1 MVEKT
6 QPRVSILMG
15 IYNCAETLVEAV
27 DSIRSQT
34 FDSWELIMCDDGST
48 DSTAAVA
55 KSLTDKD
62 QRIRLFSNSYNLG
75 LAQTLD
81 RCAALARGE
90 YLGRMDG
97 DDVSEPDRLQKLV
110 QALDKHPEIAVVSS
124 WMSRFDD
131 SGEWGMTRSKPFP
144 TSRDFLSG
152 SPICHAACMIRRESF
167 KAAGG
172 YGSEPW
178 IIRAED
184 YHLWFKMYTL
194 GFRAMNLQ
202 ESLYRM
208 RDDRSAQA
216 RRTLCSRLNETRVRW
231 NGFGLLGFPF
241 WKRIW
246 AIRPIVVFLVPAF
259 LYRYLRKCRLGDK

>member
-1 MVEKT
+1 MVEIA

-15 IYNCAETLVEAV
+15 VYNCADTLAEAV
-27 DSIRSQT
+27 ESIRSQT

-48 DSTAAVA
+48 DSTAALA
-55 KSLTDKD
+55 KGLADKD
-62 QRIRLFSNSYNLG
+62 HRIRLISNARNLG
-75 LAQTLD
+75 LARTLD
-81 RCAALARGE
+81 RCASLARAD

-97 DDVSEPDRLQKLV
+97 DDVSEPDRLEKLV
-110 QALDKHPEIAVVSS
+110 RALDAHPEIAVVSS

-131 SGEWGMTRSKPFP
+131 SGEWGMTRSKPYP
-144 TSRDFLSG
+144 APKDFLKG
-152 SPICHAACMIRRESF
+152 SPICHAACMMRREAYN
-167 KAAGG
+167 AAGG
-172 YGSEPW
+172 YGSESW
-178 IIRAED
+178 IVRAED
-184 YHLWFKMYTL
+184 YHLWFKMYAL

-216 RRTLCSRLNETRVRW
+216 RRTFCSRLNETRVRW

-246 AIRPIVVFLVPAF
+246 AIRPIVVFIVPTF
-259 LYRYLRKCRLGDK
+259 LYGYLRKCRLGDK